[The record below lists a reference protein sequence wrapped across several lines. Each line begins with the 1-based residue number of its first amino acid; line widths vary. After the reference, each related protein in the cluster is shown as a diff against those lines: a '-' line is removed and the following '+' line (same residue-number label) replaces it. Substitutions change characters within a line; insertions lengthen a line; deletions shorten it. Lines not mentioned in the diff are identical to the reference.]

1 MAVGPL
7 LAHSV
12 YFRLKDNSTEAR
24 KKFIA
29 SCKKYLTDH
38 PGTAFFAVGGRAL
51 DIEWAV
57 SDRGFDV
64 VLLLVF
70 ESKAAHDEYQD
81 SPRHQQFLE
90 ENEPNWAEIRVF
102 DAYVEQEY

>member
-1 MAVGPL
+1 MAIGPL

-12 YFRLKDNSTEAR
+12 YFRLKDSSLDA
-24 KKFIA
+24 KKRFAA

-38 PGTAFFAVGGRAL
+38 PGTVFFSVGSRAE
-51 DIEWAV
+51 DIHWPV
-57 SDRGFDV
+57 SDCGYDV

-70 ESKAAHDEYQD
+70 ENKAAHDEYQD

-102 DAYVEQEY
+102 DAYVEQEV